1 VFRGVGGRRGTMK
14 FVLEYSTR
22 DEGSVAERE
31 QAEKRSMQL
40 LSKFQP
46 QVQISEWVNRLD
58 GDGGFAVFESDDG
71 AQILH
76 DLAIWAPLLQFR
88 LHPVIDSISSAA
100 PIQEAIDFRD
110 SVT

>member
-1 VFRGVGGRRGTMK
+1 MK
-14 FVLEYSTR
+14 FVLEYSNR
-22 DEGSVAERE
+22 DDGSVAERE
-31 QAEKRSMQL
+31 QAEKRAMRL
-40 LSKFQP
+40 LSKFEP

-58 GDGGFAVFESDDG
+58 GDGGFAVFESDDA